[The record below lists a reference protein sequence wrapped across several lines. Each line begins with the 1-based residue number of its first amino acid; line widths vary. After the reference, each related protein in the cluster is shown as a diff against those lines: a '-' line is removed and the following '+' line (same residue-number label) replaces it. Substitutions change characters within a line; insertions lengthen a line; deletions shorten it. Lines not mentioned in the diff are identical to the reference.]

1 MNQIS
6 IIGRTTRDIEMRK
19 TQSGM
24 SVIKFTVAVDRN
36 SKDGGTDFIPV
47 TAFGNLADAIC
58 KFVRKGDFI
67 GISGHLKID
76 TKDTSDGRRTFF
88 DVVADRVTFLGSKK
102 QQNIAQSDSGIP
114 QEAKQQWNEEIS
126 VDDSDLPF

>member
-6 IIGRTTRDIEMRK
+6 IIGRATRDIAMRK

-88 DVVADRVTFLGSKK
+88 DVVADRVTLLGSKR
-102 QQNIAQSDSGIP
+102 QQNIVQSDTGIP
-114 QEAKQQWNEEIS
+114 QEAKQQWSEGLSIG
-126 VDDSDLPF
+126 DDDLPF

>member
-58 KFVRKGDFI
+58 TFVRKGDFI

-102 QQNIAQSDSGIP
+102 HQDIAQSDSGIP
-114 QEAKQQWNEEIS
+114 QEAKRQWSEGLSI
-126 VDDSDLPF
+126 DDEMLPL

>member
-1 MNQIS
+1 MNAVNIC
-6 IIGRTTRDIEMRK
+6 GRTTKDIELRK
-19 TQSGM
+19 TPAGS
-24 SVIKFTVAVDRN
+24 SIVKFTVAVSRN
-36 SKDGGTDFIPV
+36 GGDVADFIPV

-102 QQNIAQSDSGIP
+102 HQDIAQSDSGIP
-114 QEAKQQWNEEIS
+114 QEAKAQWNEDLSIGE
-126 VDDSDLPF
+126 DDLPF

>member
-47 TAFGNLADAIC
+47 SAFGNLADAIC

-76 TKDTSDGRRTFF
+76 TKETSDGRRTFF
-88 DVVADRVTFLGSKK
+88 DVVADRVTFLGNKR
-102 QQNIAQSDSGIP
+102 QQNVAQGESGIP
-114 QEAKQQWNEEIS
+114 QEAKQQWSEGLSI
-126 VDDSDLPF
+126 DDEMLPF